1 MKIKKSDIGSLI
13 IPKGYYEFEF
23 VDGEPK
29 IIISRVR
36 VNNVDGKYIK
46 FAKLENVID
55 YLSEFPLK
63 FESKTEN

>member
-46 FAKLENVID
+46 FAN
-55 YLSEFPLK
+55 SN
-63 FESKTEN
+63 S